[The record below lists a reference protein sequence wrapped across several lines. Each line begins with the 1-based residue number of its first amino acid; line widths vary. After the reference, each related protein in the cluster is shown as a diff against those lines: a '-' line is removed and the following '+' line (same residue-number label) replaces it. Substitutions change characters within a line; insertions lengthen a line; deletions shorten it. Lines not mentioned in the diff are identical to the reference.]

1 MPDFAVWG
9 PIVSFL
15 NLIHYINGLV
25 GAQGEMRTA
34 DDIVGC
40 TSDLLIGVK
49 YDFEKL
55 QDHLPRSRKRFTERQ
70 IDRTGREVK
79 KAQKIISDNKDQ
91 NAGKRRIND
100 ICWVLK
106 NKAKLQTCLTA
117 LLLYHVTLLQI
128 RSELAF
134 LESTMPW
141 ATDRFGVELRTFP
154 NPRLRSPVDINSQP
168 RALTWAKVDEFT
180 NGIQYTPPISQSRQ
194 GFPPLSSLSYTSS
207 PFTGSPRYYDP
218 GDLGAWLLQQRYNTD
233 RMRD

>member
-1 MPDFAVWG
+1 MSDFAVWG

-15 NLIHYINGLV
+15 NLIQYINGLV

-91 NAGKRRIND
+91 NSGKRRIND

-141 ATDRFGVELRTFP
+141 TTDRFGVELRTFP

-168 RALTWAKVDEFT
+168 RALTWAE
-180 NGIQYTPPISQSRQ
+180 
-194 GFPPLSSLSYTSS
+194 
-207 PFTGSPRYYDP
+207 GSI
-218 GDLGAWLLQQRYNTD
+218 AF
-233 RMRD
+233 

>member
-15 NLIHYINGLV
+15 NLVQYINGLV

-34 DDIVGC
+34 DDIIGC
-40 TSDLLIGVK
+40 TSDLLIGVN

-70 IDRTGREVK
+70 IDRTSREVK

-141 ATDRFGVELRTFP
+141 TTGRFGVELRTFS

-168 RALTWAKVDEFT
+168 RALAWAEDEYT
-180 NGIQYTPPISQSRQ
+180 NGIQHTPPISQSRQ
-194 GFPPLSSLSYTSS
+194 GFPPLPSISYASS
-207 PFTGSPRYYDP
+207 PFTVSPRYSDP
-218 GDLGAWLLQQRYNTD
+218 GDLGAWLLQQRYNAD